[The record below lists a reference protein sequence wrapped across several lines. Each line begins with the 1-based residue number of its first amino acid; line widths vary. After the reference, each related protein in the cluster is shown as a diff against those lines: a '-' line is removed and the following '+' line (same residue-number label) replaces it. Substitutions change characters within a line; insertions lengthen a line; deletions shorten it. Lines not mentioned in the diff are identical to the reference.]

1 VQKQAITLNPAEHK
15 RDAGGKIRK
24 DVDVIKVV
32 IGVVLGA
39 PRYHVHRLI
48 VGDLKRRFVSVIAV
62 VLGAVLGVP
71 AIRAR
76 L

>member
-1 VQKQAITLNPAEHK
+1 MRAHM
-15 RDAGGKIRK
+15 
-24 DVDVIKVV
+24 DVIKVV

-39 PRYHVHRLI
+39 PRYHVHRLV
-48 VGDLKRRFVSVIAV
+48 VGDLIRRFVSVIAI

-71 AIRAR
+71 PIRAR